1 MITRYNS
8 VSSTDLNHLCA
19 AAPENLMINNDI
31 LRRIRFVFDYSNAKM
46 INIFSQAKVDMSSE
60 QIIALLKKEEEEG
73 YQACN
78 DTLMCQFLDGLIIQ
92 NRGLKP
98 GAEVPEPLKQLTN
111 NLIFKKLRV
120 ALEMREEDII
130 AALALAD
137 FSMTKSELGALFRNP
152 DHKNYK
158 PCGDQVLRNFVK
170 GLSIKHRGK

>member
-1 MITRYNS
+1 
-8 VSSTDLNHLCA
+8 
-19 AAPENLMINNDI
+19 
-31 LRRIRFVFDYSNAKM
+31 
-46 INIFSQAKVDMSSE
+46 
-60 QIIALLKKEEEEG
+60 
-73 YQACN
+73 
-78 DTLMCQFLDGLIIQ
+78 MCQFLDGLIIQ

-98 GAEVPEPLKQLTN
+98 GAEVPVPLKQLTN